1 MNIAFAVFLAGI
13 GAALLWLIWFF
24 LFRPWAQRQER
35 ERPRFI
41 KDGQGVEREQG
52 VGARICPACGQ
63 RLAVGM
69 SIKSRLYP
77 SKTPERIMHIFG
89 CPYCWP
95 ENGEHKRACPVC
107 EKVVPRGGFLIARY
121 FEQPGH
127 RHVHVLGCSGCR
139 YG

>member
-107 EKVVPRGGFLIARY
+107 E
-121 FEQPGH
+121 
-127 RHVHVLGCSGCR
+127 
-139 YG
+139 